1 MFTAI
6 AVLLAKKTGPTPSAN
21 LEERRKFQLI
31 HERQKKARHGG
42 GQDVLKGAAQDYGL
56 RS

>member
-31 HERQKKARHGG
+31 HERQKKPAM
-42 GQDVLKGAAQDYGL
+42 AAGKTF
-56 RS
+56 